1 MPVRLIEWKT
11 MKRIYLDH
19 AATTPVD
26 PEVIEAMLPF
36 FRETFGNPSSIHSFG
51 QQARSAVEGAREMVA
66 SFMGA
71 KPAEI
76 VFTSGGTE
84 SNNFAIKGIA
94 WANRKKGNHIITSAI
109 EHHAVMEP
117 CRFLEREGFEVTFL
131 SVDSRGLVDPCDV
144 EKAITDRTILVSIM
158 HANNEIGTLQ
168 PIAEIGKIARE
179 CGVCFHTDAV
189 QTFGHVPFTVDE
201 LNVDL
206 LSLSAH
212 KLYGPK
218 GVGVLYVRKGT
229 RMEPHMHGG
238 EQEGKR
244 RASTHNVPGIMGLSK
259 AVELAGKTMPGEEAR
274 IAGLRDKLI
283 RGIFDRVDDV
293 RLNGHPERRL
303 ANNVNVSITYCEG
316 EAMLLSLDLMG
327 IACSTGSA
335 CSSTSVEPSHV
346 LRAIG
351 LSVEETRGSLRFSLG
366 RHTEDQEIDRLL
378 DVLPGIV
385 RRLRAMS
392 PAYRSMTAGRGA
404 GG

>member
-1 MPVRLIEWKT
+1 

-51 QQARSAVEGAREMVA
+51 QQARSAVEDAREMVA

-71 KPAEI
+71 KPAET

-94 WANRKKGNHIITSAI
+94 WANRKKGNHIVTSAI

-131 SVDSRGLVDPCDV
+131 PVDSRGLVDPSDV
-144 EKAITDRTILVSIM
+144 AKAITEKTVLVSIM

-179 CGVCFHTDAV
+179 RGVCFHTDAV
-189 QTFGHVPFTVDE
+189 QTFGHVPFNVDE

-238 EQEGKR
+238 EQEGRR
-244 RASTHNVPGIMGLSK
+244 RASTHNVPGIVGLSK
-259 AVELAGKTMPGEEAR
+259 AVELAGKAIPGGEAR

-303 ANNVNVSITYCEG
+303 ANNVNVSITHCEG
-316 EAMLLSLDLMG
+316 EAMLLSL
-327 IACSTGSA
+327 
-335 CSSTSVEPSHV
+335 
-346 LRAIG
+346 
-351 LSVEETRGSLRFSLG
+351 
-366 RHTEDQEIDRLL
+366 
-378 DVLPGIV
+378 
-385 RRLRAMS
+385 
-392 PAYRSMTAGRGA
+392 
-404 GG
+404 

>member
-1 MPVRLIEWKT
+1 MSA
-11 MKRIYLDH
+11 IYLDY

-26 PEVIEAMLPF
+26 PGVIEAMLPY
-36 FRETFGNPSSIHSFG
+36 FRDTFGNPSSIHSFG
-51 QQARSAVEGAREMVA
+51 QQARSAVEGAREKVA
-66 SFMGA
+66 SFLGA

-76 VFTSGGTE
+76 IFTSGGTE
-84 SNNFAIKGIA
+84 SNNFAIKGVA
-94 WANRKKGNHIITSAI
+94 WANRKKGNHIIASAI

-117 CRFLEREGFEVTFL
+117 CHFLEREGFEVTFL
-131 SVDSRGLVDPCDV
+131 PVDSQGFVDPQDV
-144 EKAITDRTILVSIM
+144 AKAITGRTVLVSIM

-168 PIAEIGKIARE
+168 PVTEIGKIARE
-179 CGVCFHTDAV
+179 RGVCFHTDAV
-189 QTFGHVPFTVDE
+189 QTFGHMPFNVDE

-218 GVGVLYVRKGT
+218 GVGALFVRQGT
-229 RMEPHMHGG
+229 RLEPHMHGG

-244 RASTHNVPGIMGLSK
+244 RASTHNVPGIVGLAK
-259 AVELAGKTMPGEEAR
+259 AVELAEKAMAEEDTR
-274 IAGLRDKLI
+274 IMALRNRLI
-283 RGIFDRVDDV
+283 RGIFDKIDRV
-293 RLNGHPERRL
+293 RLNGHPEKRL
-303 ANNVNVSITYCEG
+303 ANNVNVSIEYCEG
-316 EAMLLSLDLMG
+316 EAMILSLDLMG

-366 RHTEDQEIDRLL
+366 RYTQEQEIDKVLE
-378 DVLPGIV
+378 VLPRIV
-385 RRLRAMS
+385 KRLRAMS
-392 PAYRSMTAGRGA
+392 PAYRSSAAGKGT

>member
-1 MPVRLIEWKT
+1 
-11 MKRIYLDH
+11 MKAIYLDY

-26 PEVIEAMLPF
+26 TEVIEAMLPY
-36 FRETFGNPSSIHSFG
+36 FRVTFGNPSSIHSFG
-51 QQARSAVEGAREMVA
+51 QQARSAVEDARETVA
-66 SFMGA
+66 SLLGA
-71 KPAEI
+71 KPVEI

-94 WANRKKGNHIITSAI
+94 WGNRKKGNHIITSAI

-117 CRFLEREGFEVTFL
+117 CHFLEREGFEVTFL
-131 SVDSRGLVDPCDV
+131 PVDSHGLVEPRDV
-144 EKAITDRTILVSIM
+144 EKAITGRTVLVSIM
-158 HANNEIGTLQ
+158 HANNEIGTVQ

-179 CGVCFHTDAV
+179 RGVYFHTDAV
-189 QTFGHVPFTVDE
+189 QTFGHMPFSVDD

-218 GVGVLYVRKGT
+218 GVGALYIRQGT
-229 RMEPHMHGG
+229 RLEPHMHGG

-244 RASTHNVPGIMGLSK
+244 RASTHNVPGIVGLAK
-259 AVELAGKTMPGEEAR
+259 AVELAEKAMAEEDTR
-274 IAGLRDKLI
+274 ITELRNRLI
-283 RGIFDRVDDV
+283 RGIFDRIDRV
-293 RLNGHPERRL
+293 RLNGHPEKRL
-303 ANNVNVSITYCEG
+303 ANNVNISIEYCEG
-316 EAMLLSLDLMG
+316 EAMILSLDLMG

-366 RHTEDQEIDRLL
+366 RYTEDSQIDQVLE
-378 DVLPGIV
+378 VLPKIV
-385 RRLRAMS
+385 KRLRAMS
-392 PAYRSMTAGRGA
+392 PAYRSSAAGKST

>member
-1 MPVRLIEWKT
+1 MSA
-11 MKRIYLDH
+11 IYLDY

-26 PEVIEAMLPF
+26 PGVIEAMLPY
-36 FRETFGNPSSIHSFG
+36 FRDTFGNPSSIHSFG
-51 QQARSAVEGAREMVA
+51 QQARSAVEDAREKVA
-66 SFMGA
+66 SFLGA

-76 VFTSGGTE
+76 IFTSGGTE
-84 SNNFAIKGIA
+84 SNNFAIKGVA
-94 WANRKKGNHIITSAI
+94 WANRKKGNHIIASAI

-117 CRFLEREGFEVTFL
+117 CHFLEREGFEVTFL
-131 SVDSRGLVDPCDV
+131 PVDSQGFVDPQDV
-144 EKAITDRTILVSIM
+144 AKAITGRTVLVSIM

-168 PIAEIGKIARE
+168 PVTEIGKIARE
-179 CGVCFHTDAV
+179 RGVCFHTDAV
-189 QTFGHVPFTVDE
+189 QTFGHMPFTVDE

-218 GVGVLYVRKGT
+218 GVGALFVRQGT
-229 RMEPHMHGG
+229 RLEPHMHGG

-244 RASTHNVPGIMGLSK
+244 RASTHNVPGIVGLAK
-259 AVELAGKTMPGEEAR
+259 AVELAEKAMAEEDTR
-274 IAGLRDKLI
+274 IMALRNRLI
-283 RGIFDRVDDV
+283 RGIFDKIDRV
-293 RLNGHPERRL
+293 RLNGHPEKRL
-303 ANNVNVSITYCEG
+303 ANNVNVSMEYCEG
-316 EAMLLSLDLMG
+316 EAMILSLDLMG

-366 RHTEDQEIDRLL
+366 RYTQEQEIDKVL
-378 DVLPGIV
+378 DVLPRIV
-385 RRLRAMS
+385 KRLRAMS
-392 PAYRSMTAGRGA
+392 PAYRSSATVKGA

>member
-1 MPVRLIEWKT
+1 
-11 MKRIYLDH
+11 MKAIYLDY

-26 PEVIEAMLPF
+26 AEVIEAMLPY
-36 FRETFGNPSSIHSFG
+36 FREAFGNPSSIHSFG
-51 QQARSAVEGAREMVA
+51 QQARSVVEDAREKVS
-66 SFMGA
+66 SFLGV

-94 WANRKKGNHIITSAI
+94 WGNRKKGNHIITSAI

-117 CRFLEREGFEVTFL
+117 CHFLEREGFEVTFL
-131 SVDSRGLVDPCDV
+131 PVDSYGLVEPCDV
-144 EKAITDRTILVSIM
+144 EKAITGRTVLISIM
-158 HANNEIGTLQ
+158 HANNEIGTVQ

-179 CGVCFHTDAV
+179 RGVYFHTDAV
-189 QTFGHVPFTVDE
+189 QTFGHMPFSVDD

-218 GVGVLYVRKGT
+218 GVGALYIRQGT
-229 RMEPHMHGG
+229 RLEPHMHGG

-244 RASTHNVPGIMGLSK
+244 RASTHNVPGIVGLAK
-259 AVELAGKTMPGEEAR
+259 AVELAEKAMAEEDTR
-274 IAGLRDKLI
+274 ITGLRNRLI
-283 RGIFDRVDDV
+283 RGIFDRIDRV
-293 RLNGHPERRL
+293 RLNGHPEKRL
-303 ANNVNVSITYCEG
+303 ANNVNISIGYCEG
-316 EAMLLSLDLMG
+316 EAMILSLDLMG

-366 RHTEDQEIDRLL
+366 RDTKEQEIDKVLE
-378 DVLPGIV
+378 VLPKIV
-385 RRLRAMS
+385 KRLRAMS
-392 PAYRSMTAGRGA
+392 PAYRSSAAGKST

>member
-1 MPVRLIEWKT
+1 MSA
-11 MKRIYLDH
+11 IYLDY

-26 PEVIEAMLPF
+26 PGVIEAMLPY
-36 FRETFGNPSSIHSFG
+36 FRDTFGNPSSIHSFG
-51 QQARSAVEGAREMVA
+51 RQARSAVENAREKVA
-66 SFMGA
+66 SFLGA

-76 VFTSGGTE
+76 IFTSGGTE
-84 SNNFAIKGIA
+84 SNNFAIKGVA
-94 WANRKKGNHIITSAI
+94 WANRKKGNHIVTSAI

-117 CRFLEREGFEVTFL
+117 CHFLEREGFEVTFL
-131 SVDSRGLVDPCDV
+131 PVDSRGFVDPQDV
-144 EKAITDRTILVSIM
+144 AKAITGRTVLVSIM

-168 PIAEIGKIARE
+168 PVTDIGKIARE
-179 CGVCFHTDAV
+179 RGVCFHTDAV
-189 QTFGHVPFTVDE
+189 QTFGHMPFTVGD

-218 GVGVLYVRKGT
+218 GVGALFVRQGT
-229 RMEPHMHGG
+229 RLEPHMHGG

-244 RASTHNVPGIMGLSK
+244 RASTHNVPGIVGLAK
-259 AVELAGKTMPGEEAR
+259 AVELAEKAMAEEDIR
-274 IAGLRDKLI
+274 ITVLRNRLI
-283 RGIFDRVDDV
+283 RGIFDRIDRV

-303 ANNVNVSITYCEG
+303 ANNVNVSMDYCEG
-316 EAMLLSLDLMG
+316 EAMILSLDLMG

-366 RHTEDQEIDRLL
+366 RDTQEQEIDRVLE
-378 DVLPGIV
+378 VLPRIV
-385 RRLRAMS
+385 KRLRAMS
-392 PAYRSMTAGRGA
+392 PAYRGSAAVKGT

>member
-1 MPVRLIEWKT
+1 MSA
-11 MKRIYLDH
+11 IYLDY

-26 PEVIEAMLPF
+26 PGVIEAMLPY
-36 FRETFGNPSSIHSFG
+36 FRDTFGNPSSIHSFG
-51 QQARSAVEGAREMVA
+51 RQARSAVEDAREKVA
-66 SFMGA
+66 SFLGA

-76 VFTSGGTE
+76 IFTSGGTE
-84 SNNFAIKGIA
+84 SNNFAIKGVA
-94 WANRKKGNHIITSAI
+94 WANRKKGNHIVTSAI

-117 CRFLEREGFEVTFL
+117 CHFLEREGFEVTFL
-131 SVDSRGLVDPCDV
+131 PVDSRGFVDPQDV
-144 EKAITDRTILVSIM
+144 AKAITGRTVLVSIM

-168 PIAEIGKIARE
+168 PVTEIGKIARE
-179 CGVCFHTDAV
+179 RGVCFHTDAV
-189 QTFGHVPFTVDE
+189 QTFGHMPFNVDE

-218 GVGVLYVRKGT
+218 GVGALFVRQGT
-229 RMEPHMHGG
+229 RLEPHMHGG

-244 RASTHNVPGIMGLSK
+244 RASTHNVPGIVGLAK
-259 AVELAGKTMPGEEAR
+259 AVELAEKAMAEEDTR
-274 IAGLRDKLI
+274 IMALRDRLI
-283 RGIFDRVDDV
+283 RGIFDKIDRV
-293 RLNGHPERRL
+293 RLNGHPEKRL
-303 ANNVNVSITYCEG
+303 ANNVNVSMEYCEG
-316 EAMLLSLDLMG
+316 EAMILSLDLMG

-366 RHTEDQEIDRLL
+366 RYTQEQEIDRVLE
-378 DVLPGIV
+378 VLPRIV
-385 RRLRAMS
+385 KRLRAMS
-392 PAYRSMTAGRGA
+392 PAYRSSAAVKGT

>member
-1 MPVRLIEWKT
+1 MNA
-11 MKRIYLDH
+11 IYLDY

-26 PEVIEAMLPF
+26 AEVIEAMLPY
-36 FRETFGNPSSIHSFG
+36 FREAFGNPSSIHSFG
-51 QQARSAVEGAREMVA
+51 QQARSAVEDAREKVS
-66 SFMGA
+66 SFLGV

-76 VFTSGGTE
+76 IFTSGGTE
-84 SNNFAIKGIA
+84 SDNFAIKGIA
-94 WANRKKGNHIITSAI
+94 YANRKKGNHIITSAI

-117 CRFLEREGFEVTFL
+117 CHFLEREGFEVTFL
-131 SVDSRGLVDPCDV
+131 PVDSFGLVDPRDV
-144 EKAITDRTILVSIM
+144 AKAITGRTVLVSIM

-168 PIAEIGKIARE
+168 PIAEIGKISRE
-179 CGVCFHTDAV
+179 RGVCFHTDAV
-189 QTFGHVPFTVDE
+189 QTFGHMPFTADE

-218 GVGVLYVRKGT
+218 GVGALYIRQGT
-229 RMEPHMHGG
+229 RIEPHMHGG

-244 RASTHNVPGIMGLSK
+244 RASTHNVPGIVGLAK
-259 AVELAGKTMPGEEAR
+259 AVELAEKAMAEEETR
-274 IAGLRDKLI
+274 ITGLRNRLI
-283 RGIFDRVDDV
+283 RGIFDRIDRV
-293 RLNGHPERRL
+293 RLNGHPENRL
-303 ANNVNVSITYCEG
+303 ANNVNVSIEYCEG
-316 EAMLLSLDLMG
+316 EAMILSLDLMG

-366 RHTEDQEIDRLL
+366 RYTEESQIDQVLE
-378 DVLPGIV
+378 VLPKIV
-385 RRLRAMS
+385 KRLRAMS
-392 PAYRSMTAGRGA
+392 PAYRSSASGKGT

>member
-1 MPVRLIEWKT
+1 
-11 MKRIYLDH
+11 MKAIYLDY

-26 PEVIEAMLPF
+26 TEVIEAMLPY
-36 FRETFGNPSSIHSFG
+36 FRVTFGNPSSIHSFG
-51 QQARSAVEGAREMVA
+51 QQARSAVEDARETVA
-66 SFMGA
+66 SLLGA
-71 KPAEI
+71 KPVEI

-94 WANRKKGNHIITSAI
+94 WGNRKKGNHIITSAI

-117 CRFLEREGFEVTFL
+117 CHFLEREGFEVTFL
-131 SVDSRGLVDPCDV
+131 PVDSYGLVEPRDV
-144 EKAITDRTILVSIM
+144 KKAITGRTVLVSIM
-158 HANNEIGTLQ
+158 HANNEIGTVQ

-179 CGVCFHTDAV
+179 RGVHFHTDAV
-189 QTFGHVPFTVDE
+189 QTFGHMPFSVDD

-218 GVGVLYVRKGT
+218 GVGALYIRQGT
-229 RMEPHMHGG
+229 RLEPHMHGG

-244 RASTHNVPGIMGLSK
+244 RASTHNVPGIVGLAK
-259 AVELAGKTMPGEEAR
+259 AVELAEKAMAEEDTR
-274 IAGLRDKLI
+274 ITGLRDRLI
-283 RGIFDRVDDV
+283 RSIFDRIDRV
-293 RLNGHPERRL
+293 RLNGHPEKRL
-303 ANNVNVSITYCEG
+303 ANNVNISIEYCEG
-316 EAMLLSLDLMG
+316 EAMILSLDLMG

-366 RHTEDQEIDRLL
+366 RYTEESQIDQVLE
-378 DVLPGIV
+378 VLPKIV
-385 RRLRAMS
+385 KRLRAMS
-392 PAYRSMTAGRGA
+392 PAYRSSTAGSA
-404 GG
+404 TGG

>member
-1 MPVRLIEWKT
+1 

-26 PEVIEAMLPF
+26 PEVIEVMLPF

-51 QQARSAVEGAREMVA
+51 QQARSAVEDAREKVA
-66 SFMGA
+66 SSLGA
-71 KPAEI
+71 KPAET

-109 EHHAVMEP
+109 EHHAVLEP

-131 SVDSRGLVDPCDV
+131 PVDPRGLVDPCDV
-144 EKAITDRTILVSIM
+144 AKAITDRTILVTIL

-179 CGVCFHTDAV
+179 RGVCFHTDAV
-189 QTFGHVPFTVDE
+189 QTFGHVPFTVDD

-238 EQEGKR
+238 EQEGRR
-244 RASTHNVPGIMGLSK
+244 RASTHNVPGIVGLSK
-259 AVELAGKTMPGEEAR
+259 AVELADKAMPVGEAR
-274 IAGLRDKLI
+274 IAGLRDRLI
-283 RGIFDRVDDV
+283 RGIFDRIDDV
-293 RLNGHPERRL
+293 RLNGHPDRRL
-303 ANNVNVSITYCEG
+303 ANNVNVSVTCCEG

-366 RHTEDQEIDRLL
+366 RHTEDHEIDRLL

-392 PAYRSMTAGRGA
+392 PAYRSMTAGRGS

>member
-1 MPVRLIEWKT
+1 MSA
-11 MKRIYLDH
+11 IYLDY

-26 PEVIEAMLPF
+26 PGVIEAMLPY
-36 FRETFGNPSSIHSFG
+36 FRDTFGNPSSIHSFG
-51 QQARSAVEGAREMVA
+51 QQARSAVENAREKVA
-66 SFMGA
+66 SFLGA

-76 VFTSGGTE
+76 IFTSGGTE
-84 SNNFAIKGIA
+84 SNNFAIKGVA
-94 WANRKKGNHIITSAI
+94 WANRKKGNHIVTSAI

-117 CRFLEREGFEVTFL
+117 CHFLEREGFEVTFL
-131 SVDSRGLVDPCDV
+131 PVDSRGFVDPQDV
-144 EKAITDRTILVSIM
+144 AKAITGRTVLVSIM

-168 PIAEIGKIARE
+168 PVTEIGKIARE
-179 CGVCFHTDAV
+179 RGVCFHTDAV
-189 QTFGHVPFTVDE
+189 QTFGHMPFTVGD

-218 GVGVLYVRKGT
+218 GVGALFVRQGT
-229 RMEPHMHGG
+229 RLEPHMHGG

-244 RASTHNVPGIMGLSK
+244 RASTHNVPGIVGLAK
-259 AVELAGKTMPGEEAR
+259 AVELAEKAMAEEDIR
-274 IAGLRDKLI
+274 IMALRNRLI
-283 RGIFDRVDDV
+283 RGIFDKIDRV
-293 RLNGHPERRL
+293 RLNGHPEKRL
-303 ANNVNVSITYCEG
+303 ANNVNVSMEYCEG
-316 EAMLLSLDLMG
+316 EAMILSLDLMG

-366 RHTEDQEIDRLL
+366 RYTQEQEIDKVLE
-378 DVLPGIV
+378 VLPRIV
-385 RRLRAMS
+385 KRLRAMS
-392 PAYRSMTAGRGA
+392 PAYRSSAAVKGT

>member
-1 MPVRLIEWKT
+1 
-11 MKRIYLDH
+11 MKAIYLDF

-26 PEVIEAMLPF
+26 AEVIEAMLPY
-36 FRETFGNPSSIHSFG
+36 FREAFGNPSSIHSFG
-51 QQARSAVEGAREMVA
+51 QQARSVVEDAREKVS
-66 SFMGA
+66 SFLGV

-94 WANRKKGNHIITSAI
+94 WGNRKKGNHIITSAI

-117 CRFLEREGFEVTFL
+117 CHFLEREGFEVTFL
-131 SVDSRGLVDPCDV
+131 PVDSYGLVEPCDV
-144 EKAITDRTILVSIM
+144 EKAITGRTVLISIM
-158 HANNEIGTLQ
+158 HANNEIGTVQ

-179 CGVCFHTDAV
+179 RGVYFHTDAV
-189 QTFGHVPFTVDE
+189 QTFGHMPFSVDD

-218 GVGVLYVRKGT
+218 GVGALYIRQGT
-229 RMEPHMHGG
+229 RLEPHMHGG

-244 RASTHNVPGIMGLSK
+244 RASTHNVPGIVGLAK
-259 AVELAGKTMPGEEAR
+259 AVELAEKAMAEEDTR
-274 IAGLRDKLI
+274 ITGLRNRLI
-283 RGIFDRVDDV
+283 RGIFDRIDRV
-293 RLNGHPERRL
+293 RLNGHPEKRL
-303 ANNVNVSITYCEG
+303 ANNVNISIGYCEG
-316 EAMLLSLDLMG
+316 EAMILSLDLMG

-366 RHTEDQEIDRLL
+366 RDTKEQEIDKVLE
-378 DVLPGIV
+378 VLPKIV
-385 RRLRAMS
+385 KRLRAMS
-392 PAYRSMTAGRGA
+392 PAYRSSAAGKST

>member
-1 MPVRLIEWKT
+1 
-11 MKRIYLDH
+11 
-19 AATTPVD
+19 
-26 PEVIEAMLPF
+26 
-36 FRETFGNPSSIHSFG
+36 
-51 QQARSAVEGAREMVA
+51 VA
-66 SFMGA
+66 SFLGA

-84 SNNFAIKGIA
+84 SDNFAIKGIA

-109 EHHAVMEP
+109 EHHAVLEP
-117 CRFLEREGFEVTFL
+117 CHFLEREGFEVTFL
-131 SVDSRGLVDPCDV
+131 PVDSQGLVDPQDV
-144 EKAITDRTILVSIM
+144 AKAITERTILVSIM

-179 CGVCFHTDAV
+179 RGVCFHTDAV
-189 QTFGHVPFTVDE
+189 QTFGHIPFTVDE

-218 GVGVLYVRKGT
+218 GVGALYIRQGT
-229 RMEPHMHGG
+229 RLEPHMHGG

-244 RASTHNVPGIMGLSK
+244 RASTHNVPGIVGLAK
-259 AVELAGKTMPGEEAR
+259 AVELAEGFMSEEITR
-274 IAGLRDKLI
+274 IAALRDKLI
-283 RGIFDRVDDV
+283 RGIFDRIDRV

-303 ANNVNVSITYCEG
+303 ANNVNISIGYCEG
-316 EAMLLSLDLMG
+316 EAMILSLDLMG

-351 LSVEETRGSLRFSLG
+351 LSIEETRGSLRFSLG
-366 RHTEDQEIDRLL
+366 RYTEESEIDQVLELL
-378 DVLPGIV
+378 PKIAK
-385 RRLRAMS
+385 RLRAMS
-392 PAYRSMTAGRGA
+392 PAYRSISA
-404 GG
+404 GGDSGG